1 VGTGASVR
9 SRPAGSAGES
19 GHVGD
24 RSSLSTGSEGDGAP
38 YTYRP
43 LNAGARGTARW
54 NLKDSRTTRTMS
66 MPASFK
72 PRPVGAGRQRPRQPP
87 AESTASRA
95 GGGLWRPWRG
105 LWQLGSPL
113 RAGRRGLWHW
123 LHHARG
129 RFQKTFTSAKPLFKK
144 PSLRRD
150 LSSWCQNSHNVP
162 GDWNLAHLI
171 YYPFQAEHALSH
183 TPTSL
188 V

>member
-1 VGTGASVR
+1 MGTGASVR

-38 YTYRP
+38 YTCRP

-87 AESTASRA
+87 AESTARRPMATVAWALAAREPAPSGPPRA
-95 GGGLWRPWRG
+95 LALASPRRRP
-105 LWQLGSPL
+105 LSEN
-113 RAGRRGLWHW
+113 
-123 LHHARG
+123 LH
-129 RFQKTFTSAKPLFKK
+129 SAKPLLKK

-150 LSSWCQNSHNVP
+150 LR
-162 GDWNLAHLI
+162 D
-171 YYPFQAEHALSH
+171 
-183 TPTSL
+183 
-188 V
+188 